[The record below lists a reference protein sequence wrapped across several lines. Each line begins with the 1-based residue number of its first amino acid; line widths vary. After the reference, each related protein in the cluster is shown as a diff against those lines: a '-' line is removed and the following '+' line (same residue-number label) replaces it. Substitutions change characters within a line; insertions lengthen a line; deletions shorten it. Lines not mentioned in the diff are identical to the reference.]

1 MLKKIE
7 IYYETIWKKIY
18 ECKIKNINMKP
29 SSLTSFWIIYYLIMQ
44 LWVDGKQGNIKSNI
58 KHFLFEYDNIEN
70 IWNAVSSS
78 CLSKYNGCII
88 FWVSLLD

>member
-1 MLKKIE
+1 
-7 IYYETIWKKIY
+7 
-18 ECKIKNINMKP
+18 
-29 SSLTSFWIIYYLIMQ
+29 MQ